1 MRELWHYP
9 PDRPWPCGIARP
21 PRDDVHVQLRN
32 HIAERCD
39 VQLLAFGDFFQC
51 PCNTGNLRHQLRLLD
66 LVEIDDF
73 HNFRPARHQQ
83 QPRIMRI
90 LDDEHAA
97 QRQVANVDGIFVEPR
112 MERPG
117 GFLRRHGYFPVLPG
131 QDPVTPATNALSAI
145 LYKSCNSPAPA
156 CFPGRLAPNKGR
168 EIGGGRATR
177 QPGQVRKEAA
187 LTRSGSG
194 RSSVSYLFF
203 ERIAQKSNSVLAP
216 DLFLVP
222 QAGLERQ
229 SIADRS
235 MTDAGIP
242 ATPPTEPE
250 SGHQGGF
257 DPGGPPQAGRPTP
270 AVARGKPP

>member
-1 MRELWHYP
+1 M
-9 PDRPWPCGIARP
+9 
-21 PRDDVHVQLRN
+21 Q
-32 HIAERCD
+32 
-39 VQLLAFGDFFQC
+39 
-51 PCNTGNLRHQLRLLD
+51 
-66 LVEIDDF
+66 
-73 HNFRPARHQQ
+73 
-83 QPRIMRI
+83 
-90 LDDEHAA
+90 
-97 QRQVANVDGIFVEPR
+97 
-112 MERPG
+112 RPG
-117 GFLRRHGYFPVLPG
+117 GDVSGHRCSLVMAGGHSRQKEGVASARLCPAIHVLLCCGTRKRWMPG
-131 QDPVTPATNALSAI
+131 TGPGMTATNAFPRF
-145 LYKSCNSPAPA
+145 CTSPANRCRPA
-156 CFPGRLAPNKGR
+156 CFPALLAPNKGR

-242 ATPPTEPE
+242 ATPPTEP
-250 SGHQGGF
+250 
-257 DPGGPPQAGRPTP
+257 
-270 AVARGKPP
+270 